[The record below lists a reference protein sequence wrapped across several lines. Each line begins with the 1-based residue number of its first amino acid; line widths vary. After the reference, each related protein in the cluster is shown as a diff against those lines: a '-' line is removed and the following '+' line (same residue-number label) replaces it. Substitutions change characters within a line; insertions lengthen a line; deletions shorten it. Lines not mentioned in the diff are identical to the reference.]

1 MADQPKRPPA
11 SSRDFLSWGKEFLKD
26 ALAKGNAPE
35 QRQTR
40 PLGADLPRGRQTTF
54 LSEDAV
60 ALAALP
66 RASVSDLARL
76 NIVFTDNAHRPLYEA
91 IGRTDAPFSAES
103 ERMVMDRCLLCIR
116 EVQDRVSAVEDLV
129 PRGRYEGLPLAQVIE
144 TLSTRDLRLF
154 FYFVRENPRFFIGK
168 PLRLAEAFIAW
179 LVDHGDGTPRPGS
192 APSA

>member
-40 PLGADLPRGRQTTF
+40 PLGAETSSRRQTTF
-54 LSEDAV
+54 LTEDAL
-60 ALAALP
+60 ALAAMP

-76 NIVFTDNAHRPLYEA
+76 NIIFTDNAHRPLFEA
-91 IGRTDAPFSAES
+91 LGRNDAAFSGET
-103 ERMVMDRCLLCIR
+103 EQMVMDRCLMSVR
-116 EVQDRVSAVEDLV
+116 EVKDRVAAVEDLV

-154 FYFVRENPRFFIGK
+154 FYFVRENPRFFVGK
-168 PLRLAEAFIAW
+168 PLRLAEAFVAW
-179 LVDHGDGTPRPGS
+179 LVDHGDGTPRPD
-192 APSA
+192 APPPA